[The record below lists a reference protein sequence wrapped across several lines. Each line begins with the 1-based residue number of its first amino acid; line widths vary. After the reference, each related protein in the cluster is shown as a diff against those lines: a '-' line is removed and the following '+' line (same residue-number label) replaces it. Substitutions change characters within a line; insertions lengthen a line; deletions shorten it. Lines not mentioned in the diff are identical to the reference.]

1 LELYKAFRQLE
12 GFLKALAKFEPKL
25 KVPDYT
31 TIWNRLESLKLDLKP
46 SLNEPI
52 VIALDASGIKVAN
65 RGEWIRHKWK
75 VRRGYLKI
83 HLALEVTNESIK
95 EGEMLKPL
103 IEKAKI
109 KRALAD
115 GAFDSRENFN
125 YLSQIGIEPCIK
137 VRKNSSTKAKGCMP
151 RKLVAMEYL
160 SDPKAWKLKV
170 GYGKRWMVETAL
182 SCIKRL
188 FGEYVMVKEMIL
200 KASLYNIFIS
210 LNPIA

>member
-1 LELYKAFRQLE
+1 M
-12 GFLKALAKFEPKL
+12 
-25 KVPDYT
+25 
-31 TIWNRLESLKLDLKP
+31 
-46 SLNEPI
+46 
-52 VIALDASGIKVAN
+52 
-65 RGEWIRHKWK
+65 
-75 VRRGYLKI
+75 KI
-83 HLALEVTNESIK
+83 HLAVDVKSKQILALEVTNESIK

-103 IEKAKI
+103 IEKAREKAKI

-137 VRKNSSTKAKGCMP
+137 VRKNSSKKAKGCMP

-160 SDPKAWKLKV
+160 SDPKEWKLKV

-188 FGEYVMVKEMIL
+188 FGEYVMAKEMIL
-200 KASLYNIFIS
+200 KVSLYNIFIS
-210 LNPIA
+210 LNPMA

>member
-1 LELYKAFRQLE
+1 MFRLAFRQLE

-83 HLALEVTNESIK
+83 HLAVDVKSKQILALEVTDESIK
-95 EGEMLKPL
+95 ECEMLKPL
-103 IEKAKI
+103 IEKANKKAKI

-125 YLSQIGIEPCIK
+125 CLSQMGIEPGIK
-137 VRKNSSTKAKGCMP
+137 VRKNSSKKAKGCMP
-151 RKLVAMEYL
+151 RKLNSHRVF
-160 SDPKAWKLKV
+160 
-170 GYGKRWMVETAL
+170 KR
-182 SCIKRL
+182 S
-188 FGEYVMVKEMIL
+188 
-200 KASLYNIFIS
+200 
-210 LNPIA
+210 